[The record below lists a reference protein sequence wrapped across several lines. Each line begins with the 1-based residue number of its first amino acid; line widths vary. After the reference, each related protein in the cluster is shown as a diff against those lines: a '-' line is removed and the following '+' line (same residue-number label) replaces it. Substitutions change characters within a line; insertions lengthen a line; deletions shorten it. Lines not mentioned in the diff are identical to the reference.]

1 MNNSLLHKKIL
12 ITAGPTYERID
23 PVRFIGN
30 FSTGKMGFAIAE
42 ECAARGA
49 NVTLIAGPTSL
60 TVSHPSI
67 RKIDVESAIEMR
79 DAAVQVFPEADI
91 AILSAAVADY
101 KPLQS
106 ADEKIK
112 RKEGESLTI
121 TLIPNPDIAATLG
134 QMKKPHQLLAGFAL
148 ETNNEEA
155 NALKKMKKKNLDFI
169 VLTSLKDSGA
179 GFGHDTNKISIL
191 FANGEKKSFELKS
204 KKEVAEDIINVLMD
218 NMLMC

>member
-1 MNNSLLHKKIL
+1 MSNSLLHKKIL

-49 NVTLIAGPTSL
+49 EVTLIAGVTSL
-60 TVSHPSI
+60 SISHPNI
-67 RKIDVESAIEMR
+67 RRIDVESAIEMYN
-79 DAAVQVFPEADI
+79 AAIQAFSETDI

-101 KPLQS
+101 RPLQFT
-106 ADEKIK
+106 DEKIK
-112 RKEGESLTI
+112 RNEGENLTI

-134 QMKKPHQLLAGFAL
+134 QMKKPHQTLVGFAL
-148 ETNNEEA
+148 ETNNEEE

-169 VLTSLKDSGA
+169 VLNSLKDSGA
-179 GFGHDTNKISIL
+179 GFGHDTNKVSIL
-191 FANGEKKSFELKS
+191 FANSEKKSFELKS
-204 KKEVAEDIINVLMD
+204 KKEVARDIVNVLMD

>member
-1 MNNSLLHKKIL
+1 MHNDLLHKKIL

-49 NVTLIAGPTSL
+49 SVTLIAGPTAL
-60 TVSHPSI
+60 TVSHPSV
-67 RKIDVESAIEMR
+67 RRIDVESAIEMR
-79 DAAVQVFPEADI
+79 DAAVKAFSEADI

-101 KPLQS
+101 RPLQS

-134 QMKKPHQLLAGFAL
+134 QIKNTHQILVGFAL
-148 ETNNEEA
+148 ETNNEEV
-155 NALKKMKKKNLDFI
+155 NALKKMKKKNLDLI
-169 VLTSLKDSGA
+169 ILNSLKDTGA
-179 GFGHDTNKISIL
+179 GFGHDTNKVSIL
-191 FANGEKKSFELKS
+191 FADGEKKSFELKS
-204 KKEVAEDIINVLMD
+204 KKEVARDIINVLID
-218 NMLMC
+218 KC